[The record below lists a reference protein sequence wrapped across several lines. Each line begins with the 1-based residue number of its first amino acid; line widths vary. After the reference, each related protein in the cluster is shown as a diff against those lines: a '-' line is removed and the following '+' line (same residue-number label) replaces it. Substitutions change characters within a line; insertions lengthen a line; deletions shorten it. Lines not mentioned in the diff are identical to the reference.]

1 MGRGG
6 RGGDGEANSPTQ
18 WSRLKKLRI
27 FNKVRILQEI
37 KIMRTSDAVVVSA
50 AEFHRNIGK
59 YQDIALTKPVA
70 ITKNGRERT
79 VLLSAEEYA
88 RLKRR
93 DRRVLGADE
102 LSERQREAVR
112 NAEVP
117 KEFAALDEELKDWAP

>member
-1 MGRGG
+1 
-6 RGGDGEANSPTQ
+6 
-18 WSRLKKLRI
+18 
-27 FNKVRILQEI
+27 
-37 KIMRTSDAVVVSA
+37 MRTSDTVVVSA

-93 DRRVLGADE
+93 DRRALGADE
-102 LSERQREAVR
+102 LSEQQREAVR

-117 KEFAALDEELKDWAP
+117 REFVVLDEEIKDWAP

>member
-1 MGRGG
+1 
-6 RGGDGEANSPTQ
+6 
-18 WSRLKKLRI
+18 
-27 FNKVRILQEI
+27 
-37 KIMRTSDAVVVSA
+37 MRTSDAVVVSA

-93 DRRVLGADE
+93 DRRVLGSDE
-102 LSERQREAVR
+102 FSEQQREAVR

-117 KEFAALDEELKDWAP
+117 KEFAGLDEEIKDWAP